1 MLNADDGG
9 QDSRQDPSSDAARS
23 RKGRQ
28 SPIRSATAALLTD
41 EQAAREVL
49 GMSARKFADVM
60 KAPWMPKPVVL
71 GPRMRRWVRSE
82 LEAAI
87 LNAPRQDSPG
97 GEPAQLRR
105 AKIERMKARGQG
117 QQRQPAQGAI

>member
-9 QDSRQDPSSDAARS
+9 QGSSQTTSNGRASSSAT
-23 RKGRQ
+23 RQ

-60 KAPWMPKPVVL
+60 KEPWMPRPVVL

-87 LNAPRQDSPG
+87 LNAPRQAVAQ
-97 GEPAQLRR
+97 GEPAQLAR
-105 AKIERMKARGQG
+105 AKIDRMKARGV
-117 QQRQPAQGAI
+117 AA